1 MGTVTLTSQQQR
13 RIQITERLVQ
23 GTLSLQQAATLLA
36 LTTRQMQRV
45 RSAYK
50 TKGMEASVH
59 GNTGRSPLNR
69 TSTAMEE
76 KIAALLEA
84 LPALKNF
91 NASHLHEVLVRD
103 HDLTIGRSTLD
114 RLLVTLGIHERKK
127 KKSVQRRSRRERV
140 SAAGQMLQVDA
151 SQHDWLQGRGAKMS
165 LLGAIDDATSVVVY
179 LHFRP
184 TEDQAGYLRML
195 REVVREYGVPASIY
209 HDKHTILRSPKQAT
223 LDDELANRAPMSQVQ
238 RVMHELGIEAI
249 AAHSPQAKGRIER
262 LWGTLQNRLINEMA
276 LANVCSLEEANSFL
290 TDFMLRHNQRFEIEP
305 VNTESCWVKPV
316 VPLDTDYQFS
326 AKEKRRVNNDNTVSW
341 NNKTLQLKPDPTL
354 PILQGREVSVHTNV
368 EQQVLVYFDK
378 IMVPHKEIPPAV
390 KKRQTSRQLPLT
402 EASAT
407 PILPSVLAKQQAE
420 ESK

>member
-1 MGTVTLTSQQQR
+1 MSTLSLTTTQQR
-13 RIQITERLVQ
+13 RVEITVRLISDQ
-23 GTLSLQQAATLLA
+23 LTLEEAALLLSLSV
-36 LTTRQMQRV
+36 RQMHRV
-45 RSAYK
+45 RAAFLAN
-50 TKGMEASVH
+50 GMGGLVH
-59 GNTGRSPLNR
+59 GNSGRVSQNRISPD
-69 TSTAMEE
+69 TVV

-165 LLGAIDDATSVVVY
+165 LLGAIDDATSQVVY

-223 LDDELANRAPMSQVQ
+223 LHDELANRSPMSQVQ

-368 EQQVLVYFDK
+368 EQQVLVYFGK
-378 IMVPHKEIPPAV
+378 IQVPHKEIPPAV
-390 KKRQTSRQLPLT
+390 KKRQTSRQPPLAA
-402 EASAT
+402 ASAT
-407 PILPSVLAKQQAE
+407 PILPSVLAKQEEE